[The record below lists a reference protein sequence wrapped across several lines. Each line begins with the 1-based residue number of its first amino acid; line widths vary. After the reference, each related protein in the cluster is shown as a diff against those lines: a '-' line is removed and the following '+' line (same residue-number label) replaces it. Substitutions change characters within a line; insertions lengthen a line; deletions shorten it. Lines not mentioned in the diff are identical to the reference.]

1 MLAYK
6 FFARIQLLG
15 VEKSRIQS
23 VRNYIDYTEVIR
35 KCFIFKFYRKILTM
49 LKESSLTVTFCIYSR

>member
-1 MLAYK
+1 MLAYI

-23 VRNYIDYTEVIR
+23 VRNYIDYTEVVR
-35 KCFIFKFYRKILTM
+35 KYVLFSNFIEKY
-49 LKESSLTVTFCIYSR
+49 